1 MDRSAPSKA
10 KVAAAR
16 VCLSALKASETP
28 TALNSGRSERLSPI
42 AMQFEAS
49 TPKHSH
55 CCLMNVTLVC
65 SSAYAAVLPINTPSL
80 TASSGP
86 HHASNPNLCARLSET
101 TVQAQD
107 ARTGLIPLDLH
118 SATDC
123 AIPCTSGRVQPSVN
137 FTYPMASVSTS
148 INIAYR
154 VISDLTAC
162 VSILCISHPVAG
174 TQPVRNKCAR
184 ANAVCERSVDIK
196 KCNSRHSSLFI
207 YWFSPNLQPVTK
219 PIAYQ
224 KAHISEKKGR

>member
-1 MDRSAPSKA
+1 MFFTNKHAILDSKFWTAPCFKSKSLRKALGNDCPSAGCEDWLDSP
-10 KVAAAR
+10 
-16 VCLSALKASETP
+16 
-28 TALNSGRSERLSPI
+28 RL
-42 AMQFEAS
+42 AFRNGL
-49 TPKHSH
+49 
-55 CCLMNVTLVC
+55 CD
-65 SSAYAAVLPINTPSL
+65 SL
-80 TASSGP
+80 
-86 HHASNPNLCARLSET
+86 HKRE
-101 TVQAQD
+101 
-107 ARTGLIPLDLH
+107 I
-118 SATDC
+118 
-123 AIPCTSGRVQPSVN
+123 VQPSVN

>member
-123 AIPCTSGRVQPSVN
+123 AFLAQAGDRSTIREFHLPDGQCIHEHQYRIPCHFRSHRVRIDPLHLASCRR
-137 FTYPMASVSTS
+137 YPTG
-148 INIAYR
+148 
-154 VISDLTAC
+154 
-162 VSILCISHPVAG
+162 P
-174 TQPVRNKCAR
+174 Q
-184 ANAVCERSVDIK
+184 
-196 KCNSRHSSLFI
+196 
-207 YWFSPNLQPVTK
+207 
-219 PIAYQ
+219 
-224 KAHISEKKGR
+224 